1 MWSSCVGT
9 WAGRPPHVRGFIIWK
24 PRCTIFFAV
33 FSVGAAVPEV
43 LDFALWRQRLRQA
56 LPPILTADEA
66 AFIADELREIEEA
79 EERFLDQ
86 LVAGGDDETIPA

>member
-1 MWSSCVGT
+1 M
-9 WAGRPPHVRGFIIWK
+9 IWK
-24 PRCTIFFAV
+24 PRCTIFCAV
-33 FSVGAAVPEV
+33 FLWGAAVPEV
-43 LDFALWRQRLRQA
+43 LDFAVWRQRLRQA

-86 LVAGGDDETIPA
+86 LLVGGGDETIPA